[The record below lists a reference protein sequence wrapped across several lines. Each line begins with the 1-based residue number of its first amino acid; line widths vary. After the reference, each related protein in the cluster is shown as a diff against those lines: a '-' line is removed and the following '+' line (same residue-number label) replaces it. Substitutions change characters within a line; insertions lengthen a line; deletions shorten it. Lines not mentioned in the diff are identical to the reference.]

1 LVAGFHTSNQK
12 SVAKKPENQS
22 MNLPLKFAR
31 RYLFAKKST
40 NAINIISGIA
50 VGGIA
55 VGTAAIILIL
65 SVFNGFEDLIKSL
78 YGSFNPDIKVT
89 VIEGKVFSPDS
100 TQLKSIKQLGGVL
113 EISQS
118 LSEVSFFEY
127 GESQD
132 FGVLKGVDVAFDSV
146 SKVDNNIIR
155 GNYHISDDEMDYA
168 VIGAGMEYKL
178 SIVVGDQSQSLGIYM
193 PNRKKK
199 SIGFTSPTDLFKRR
213 FLPVTGV
220 FAIQQEFDDNYV
232 ITSLNFIQNI
242 LSYTNG
248 EIDALEI
255 KVSEDANV
263 RNIVQ
268 AIEKIVGDEFEV
280 KDRYQQEEAFF
291 KLMNMEKWMAYAVIS
306 FALLLLAFNIVG
318 ALWMLVLDKK
328 KDIAILKSMGATDN
342 LVRNIFLTEGLA
354 LSFFGAVIGFGLGII
369 IYILQKTIGI
379 VKLGGGANLLIDT
392 YPISIQIFDF
402 VLVFFTVM
410 FIGFLAAW
418 LPSMRT
424 KNIQP
429 IIRED

>member
-1 LVAGFHTSNQK
+1 
-12 SVAKKPENQS
+12 

-78 YGSFNPDIKVT
+78 YGSFNPDIKIT
-89 VIEGKVFSPDS
+89 VIEGKVFTPKEG
-100 TQLKSIKQLGGVL
+100 TIKKIKQLDGVL
-113 EISQS
+113 EVSQT

-132 FGVLKGVDVAFDSV
+132 FGVLKGVDAAFDSV
-146 SKVDNNIIR
+146 SKVDENIIR
-155 GNYHISDDEMDYA
+155 GEYFTQDEDMSYA
-168 VIGAGMEYKL
+168 VVGAGMEYKL
-178 SIVVGDQSQSLGIYM
+178 SMVVGDQSQSLGVYM
-193 PNRKKK
+193 PNRKKRA
-199 SIGFTSPTDLFKRR
+199 IGFGSPTDVFKRR
-213 FLPVTGV
+213 YLPPVGV
-220 FAIQQEFDDNYV
+220 FAIQQEFDDNY
-232 ITSLNFIQNI
+232 IFTSLDFVQDI
-242 LSYTNG
+242 LSYRNG
-248 EIDALEI
+248 EIEALEV
-255 KVSEDANV
+255 KVSEGANTDK
-263 RNIVQ
+263 ILTE
-268 AIEKIVGDEFEV
+268 IKKIVGTDFEV

-328 KDIAILKSMGATDN
+328 KDIAILKSMGATDD
-342 LVRNIFLTEGLA
+342 LVRNIFLSEGLA
-354 LSFFGAVIGFGLGII
+354 LSFFGAVIGYVFAII
-369 IYILQKTIGI
+369 IYILQKTVGI
-379 VKLGGGANLLIDT
+379 VKLSGGANLLIDT
-392 YPISIQIFDF
+392 YPIDLKAFDF
-402 VLVFFTVM
+402 ILVFATVM

-429 IIRED
+429 IIREE

>member
-1 LVAGFHTSNQK
+1 
-12 SVAKKPENQS
+12 

-89 VIEGKVFSPDS
+89 VIEGKVFTPEEG
-100 TQLKSIKQLGGVL
+100 TIKKIKGIDGVS
-113 EISQS
+113 EVSQT

-132 FGVLKGVDVAFDSV
+132 FGILKGVDAAFDSV
-146 SKVDNNIIR
+146 SKVDENIIR
-155 GNYHISDDEMDYA
+155 GEYFTQDEEMSYA

-178 SIVVGDQSQSLGIYM
+178 SMVVGDQSQSLGVYM
-193 PNRKKK
+193 PNRKKRT
-199 SIGFTSPTDLFKRR
+199 IGFGSPTDVFKRR
-213 FLPVTGV
+213 FLPPVGV
-220 FAIQQEFDDNYV
+220 FAIQQEFDDNYI
-232 ITSLNFIQNI
+232 ITSLDFVQDI
-242 LSYTNG
+242 LSYRNG
-248 EIDALEI
+248 EIGALEVKVTENANTDNILTTI
-255 KVSEDANV
+255 K
-263 RNIVQ
+263 
-268 AIEKIVGDEFEV
+268 KIVGKDFEV

-342 LVRNIFLTEGLA
+342 LVRNIFLSEGLA
-354 LSFFGAVIGFGLGII
+354 LSFFGAMIGYVFAII

-379 VKLGGGANLLIDT
+379 VKLSGGANLLIDT
-392 YPISIQIFDF
+392 YPIDIKIFDF

-418 LPSMRT
+418 LPSIRT

-429 IIRED
+429 IIREE

>member
-1 LVAGFHTSNQK
+1 
-12 SVAKKPENQS
+12 
-22 MNLPLKFAR
+22 MNLPLKFAQ

-78 YGSFNPDIKVT
+78 YGSFNPDIKIT
-89 VIEGKVFSPDS
+89 VIEGKVFTPD
-100 TQLKSIKQLGGVL
+100 TTTIKKIKAIDGVQ
-113 EISQS
+113 EVSRT

-132 FGVLKGVDVAFDSV
+132 FGVLKGVDAAFDSV
-146 SKVDNNIIR
+146 SKVDENIRR
-155 GNYHISDDEMDYA
+155 GVYFTQDDNMSYA
-168 VIGAGMEYKL
+168 IVGAGMEYKL
-178 SIVVGDQSQSLGIYM
+178 SMVVGDQTKSLGVYM
-193 PNRKKK
+193 PNRKK
-199 SIGFTSPTDLFKRR
+199 SIAGFGGPADVFKRR
-213 FLPVTGV
+213 YLPPVGV

-232 ITSLNFIQNI
+232 ITSLDFAQDI
-242 LSYTNG
+242 LSYRNG
-248 EIDALEI
+248 EIDALEV
-255 KVSEDANV
+255 KVAENAET
-263 RNIVQ
+263 
-268 AIEKIVGDEFEV
+268 EKIVLQIKDIVGEGFYV

-354 LSFFGAVIGFGLGII
+354 LSFFGAMIGYVFAVL
-369 IYILQKTIGI
+369 IYILQKTVGI
-379 VKLGGGANLLIDT
+379 VKLSGGANLLIDT
-392 YPISIQIFDF
+392 YPIEIKIFDF

-418 LPSMRT
+418 LPSLRT

-429 IIRED
+429 IIREE

>member
-1 LVAGFHTSNQK
+1 
-12 SVAKKPENQS
+12 

-89 VIEGKVFSPDS
+89 IIEGKVFEPDE
-100 TQLKSIKQLGGVL
+100 KKIGKIKKIDGIL
-113 EISQS
+113 EVSKT

-132 FGVLKGVDVAFDSV
+132 FGVLKGVDEVFDSV

-155 GNYHISDDEMDYA
+155 GNYHVADEEMSYA

-178 SIVVGDQSQSLGIYM
+178 SVVVGDQGQSLGVYM

-199 SIGFTSPTDLFKRR
+199 IGFAGAADVFKRR
-213 FLPVTGV
+213 YLPVTGV

-232 ITSLNFIQNI
+232 ITSLDFAQNI
-242 LSYTNG
+242 LSYRNG

-255 KVSEDANV
+255 KLSEDADESDV
-263 RNIVQ
+263 KS
-268 AIEKIVGDEFEV
+268 AIKQIMGKEFYV
-280 KDRYQQEEAFF
+280 KDRYEQEEAFF

-328 KDIAILKSMGATDN
+328 KDIAILKSMGGTDD

-354 LSFFGAVIGFGLGII
+354 LSFFGAMIGFVLSLI
-369 IYILQKTIGI
+369 IYILQKTVGI
-379 VKLGGGANLLIDT
+379 VKLQGGANLLIDT
-392 YPISIQIFDF
+392 YPISIQAFDF
-402 VLVFFTVM
+402 VLVFATVM
-410 FIGFLAAW
+410 FIGLLAAW
-418 LPSMRT
+418 IPSIRT

-429 IIRED
+429 IIREE

>member
-1 LVAGFHTSNQK
+1 
-12 SVAKKPENQS
+12 

-89 VIEGKVFSPDS
+89 VIEGKVFTPEEG
-100 TQLKSIKQLGGVL
+100 TIKKIKAIDGVS
-113 EISQS
+113 EVSQT

-132 FGVLKGVDVAFDSV
+132 FGILKGVDAAFDSV
-146 SKVDNNIIR
+146 SKVDENIIR
-155 GNYHISDDEMDYA
+155 GEYFTQDEEMSYA

-178 SIVVGDQSQSLGIYM
+178 SMVVGDQSQSLGVYM
-193 PNRKKK
+193 PNRKKRT
-199 SIGFTSPTDLFKRR
+199 IGFGSPTDVFKRR
-213 FLPVTGV
+213 FLPPVGV
-220 FAIQQEFDDNYV
+220 FAIQQEFDDNYI
-232 ITSLNFIQNI
+232 ITSLDFVQDI
-242 LSYTNG
+242 LSYRNG
-248 EIDALEI
+248 EIGALEVKVTENANTDNILTAI
-255 KVSEDANV
+255 K
-263 RNIVQ
+263 
-268 AIEKIVGDEFEV
+268 KIVGKDFEV

-342 LVRNIFLTEGLA
+342 LVRNIFLSEGLA
-354 LSFFGAVIGFGLGII
+354 LSFFGAMIGYVFAII

-379 VKLGGGANLLIDT
+379 VKLSGGANLLIDT
-392 YPISIQIFDF
+392 YPIDIKIFDF

-418 LPSMRT
+418 LPSIRT

-429 IIRED
+429 IIREE

>member
-1 LVAGFHTSNQK
+1 
-12 SVAKKPENQS
+12 

-65 SVFNGFEDLIKSL
+65 SVFNGFEDLIISL

-89 VIEGKVFSPDS
+89 VLEGKVFSPDS
-100 TQLKSIKQLGGVL
+100 TKLLKIKKIEGVL
-113 EISQS
+113 EVSQT

-132 FGVLKGVDVAFDSV
+132 FGVLKGVDTVFDSV

-155 GNYHISDDEMDYA
+155 GDYFIEDEEMSYA
-168 VIGAGMEYKL
+168 VLGAGMEYKL
-178 SIVVGDQSQSLGIYM
+178 SVVIGDQSQSLGVYM
-193 PNRKKK
+193 PNRKK
-199 SIGFTSPTDLFKRR
+199 SVGFSTPTDIFKRR
-213 FLPVTGV
+213 YLPPVGV
-220 FAIQQEFDDNYV
+220 FAIQQEFDDNFV
-232 ITSLNFIQNI
+232 ITSLPFVQDI
-242 LSYTNG
+242 LSYRNG

-255 KVSEDANV
+255 KVRKTTDTP
-263 RNIVQ
+263 RILQQIKNIM
-268 AIEKIVGDEFEV
+268 GDEFEV
-280 KDRYQQEEAFF
+280 KNRYQQEEAFF

-328 KDIAILKSMGATDN
+328 KDIAILKSMGATDD

-354 LSFFGAVIGFGLGII
+354 LSFFGAMLGFGFGII
-369 IYILQKTIGI
+369 IYILQKTVGI
-379 VKLGGGANLLIDT
+379 VKLQGGANLLIDT

-410 FIGFLAAW
+410 LIGLLAAW
-418 LPSMRT
+418 LPSIRT

-429 IIRED
+429 IIREE

>member
-1 LVAGFHTSNQK
+1 
-12 SVAKKPENQS
+12 

-89 VIEGKVFSPDS
+89 VIEGKVFTPEEG
-100 TQLKSIKQLGGVL
+100 TIKKIKAIDGVS
-113 EISQS
+113 EVSQT

-132 FGVLKGVDVAFDSV
+132 FGILKGVDAAFDSV
-146 SKVDNNIIR
+146 SKVDENIIR
-155 GNYHISDDEMDYA
+155 GEYFTQDEEMSYA

-178 SIVVGDQSQSLGIYM
+178 SMVVGDQSQSLGVYM
-193 PNRKKK
+193 PNRKKRT
-199 SIGFTSPTDLFKRR
+199 IGFGSPTDVFKRR
-213 FLPVTGV
+213 FLPPVGV
-220 FAIQQEFDDNYV
+220 FAIQQEFDDNYI
-232 ITSLNFIQNI
+232 ITSLDFVQDI
-242 LSYTNG
+242 LSYRNG
-248 EIDALEI
+248 EIGALEVKVTENANTDNILTAI
-255 KVSEDANV
+255 K
-263 RNIVQ
+263 
-268 AIEKIVGDEFEV
+268 KIVGKDFEV

-342 LVRNIFLTEGLA
+342 LVRNIFLSEGLA
-354 LSFFGAVIGFGLGII
+354 LSFFGAMIGYVFAII
-369 IYILQKTIGI
+369 IYILQKTVGI
-379 VKLGGGANLLIDT
+379 VKLSGGANLLIDT
-392 YPISIQIFDF
+392 YPIDIKIFDF

-418 LPSMRT
+418 LPSIRT

-429 IIRED
+429 IIREE

>member
-1 LVAGFHTSNQK
+1 
-12 SVAKKPENQS
+12 

-89 VIEGKVFSPDS
+89 VIEGKVFTPEEG
-100 TQLKSIKQLGGVL
+100 TIKKIKGIDGVS
-113 EISQS
+113 EVSQT

-132 FGVLKGVDVAFDSV
+132 FGILKGVDAAFDSV
-146 SKVDNNIIR
+146 SKVDENIIR
-155 GNYHISDDEMDYA
+155 GEYFTQDEEMSYA

-178 SIVVGDQSQSLGIYM
+178 SMVVGDQSQSLGVYM
-193 PNRKKK
+193 PNRKKRT
-199 SIGFTSPTDLFKRR
+199 IGFGSPTDVFKRR
-213 FLPVTGV
+213 FLPPVGV
-220 FAIQQEFDDNYV
+220 FAIQQEFDDNYI
-232 ITSLNFIQNI
+232 ITSLDFVQDI
-242 LSYTNG
+242 LSYRNG
-248 EIDALEI
+248 EIGALEVKVTENANTDNILTAI
-255 KVSEDANV
+255 K
-263 RNIVQ
+263 
-268 AIEKIVGDEFEV
+268 KIVGKDFEV

-342 LVRNIFLTEGLA
+342 LVRNIFLSEGLA
-354 LSFFGAVIGFGLGII
+354 LSFFGAMIGYVFAII
-369 IYILQKTIGI
+369 IYILQKTVGI
-379 VKLGGGANLLIDT
+379 VKLSGGANLLIDT
-392 YPISIQIFDF
+392 YPIDIKIFDF

-418 LPSMRT
+418 LPSIRT

-429 IIRED
+429 IIREE

>member
-1 LVAGFHTSNQK
+1 
-12 SVAKKPENQS
+12 

-78 YGSFNPDIKVT
+78 YGSFNPDIKIT
-89 VIEGKVFSPDS
+89 VIEGKVFTPEEG
-100 TQLKSIKQLGGVL
+100 TIKRIKKIDGVS
-113 EISQS
+113 EVSQS

-132 FGVLKGVDVAFDSV
+132 FGVLKGVDAAFDSV
-146 SKVDNNIIR
+146 SKVDENIIR
-155 GNYHISDDEMDYA
+155 GEYFTQDKEMSYA
-168 VIGAGMEYKL
+168 VVGAGMEYKL
-178 SIVVGDQSQSLGIYM
+178 SMVVGNQSQSLGVYM
-193 PNRKKK
+193 PNRKKRK
-199 SIGFTSPTDLFKRR
+199 IGFGSPNDVFKRR
-213 FLPVTGV
+213 YLPPVGV

-232 ITSLNFIQNI
+232 ITSLDFVQDI
-242 LSYTNG
+242 LSYRNG
-248 EIDALEI
+248 EIDALEVKVTESANTDKIITEI
-255 KVSEDANV
+255 K
-263 RNIVQ
+263 
-268 AIEKIVGDEFEV
+268 KIVGKDFEV

-328 KDIAILKSMGATDN
+328 KDIAILKSMGATDD
-342 LVRNIFLTEGLA
+342 LVRNIFLSEGLA
-354 LSFFGAVIGFGLGII
+354 LSFFGAMIGYIIAII
-369 IYILQKTIGI
+369 IYILQKTVGI
-379 VKLGGGANLLIDT
+379 VKLSGGANLLIDT
-392 YPISIQIFDF
+392 YPIDIKIFDF

-429 IIRED
+429 IIREE

>member
-1 LVAGFHTSNQK
+1 
-12 SVAKKPENQS
+12 

-89 VIEGKVFSPDS
+89 VIEGKVFTPDS
-100 TQLKSIKQLGGVL
+100 ATIKQIKGIDGVL
-113 EISQS
+113 EVSKT

-132 FGVLKGVDVAFDSV
+132 FGVLKGVDAAFDSV
-146 SKVDNNIIR
+146 SKVDENIIR
-155 GNYHISDDEMDYA
+155 GEYFTQDENMSYA
-168 VIGAGMEYKL
+168 VVGAGMEHKL
-178 SIVVGDQSQSLGIYM
+178 SIVVGEQTKSLGVYM

-199 SIGFTSPTDLFKRR
+199 VAGFGSPSDVFKRR
-213 FLPVTGV
+213 YLPTLGV

-232 ITSLNFIQNI
+232 ITSLDFAQDI
-242 LSYTNG
+242 LSYRNG

-255 KVSEDANV
+255 KVAKNAKTED
-263 RNIVQ
+263 IVLK
-268 AIEKIVGDEFEV
+268 IKEIVGDNFYV

-328 KDIAILKSMGATDN
+328 KDIAILKSIGATDD
-342 LVRNIFLTEGLA
+342 LVQKIFLTEGLA
-354 LSFFGAVIGFGLGII
+354 LSFFGAMIGYILAII
-369 IYILQKTIGI
+369 IYILQKTVGI
-379 VKLGGGANLLIDT
+379 VKLSGGANLLIDT
-392 YPISIQIFDF
+392 YPIEIKIFDF

-410 FIGFLAAW
+410 FIGFIAAW
-418 LPSMRT
+418 LPSLRT

-429 IIRED
+429 IIREE

>member
-1 LVAGFHTSNQK
+1 
-12 SVAKKPENQS
+12 

-89 VIEGKVFSPDS
+89 VVEGKVFSPDS
-100 TQLKSIKQLGGVL
+100 SKLKQIKQIGGVL
-113 EISQS
+113 ELSQT

-127 GESQD
+127 GESQN
-132 FGVLKGVDVAFDSV
+132 FGVLKGVDAAFDSV
-146 SKVDNNIIR
+146 SKVDDKVIR
-155 GNYHISDDEMDYA
+155 GHYHLTDGETSYA
-168 VIGAGMEYKL
+168 VVGAGMEYKL
-178 SIVVGDQSQSLGIYM
+178 SLVIGDQSQSLGVYM
-193 PNRKKK
+193 PNRKKR
-199 SIGFTSPTDLFKRR
+199 IGFSSPTDVFKRR
-213 FLPVTGV
+213 YLPPVGV
-220 FAIQQEFDDNYV
+220 FAIQQEFDDNFV
-232 ITSLNFIQNI
+232 ITSLEFAQDI
-242 LSYTNG
+242 LSYRNG

-255 KVSEDANV
+255 KLSKDAKTSKV
-263 RNIVQ
+263 AEQIQ
-268 AIEKIVGDEFEV
+268 QIMGEEFEV
-280 KDRYQQEEAFF
+280 KNRYQQEEAFF

-328 KDIAILKSMGATDN
+328 KDIAILKSMGATDE
-342 LVRNIFLTEGLA
+342 LVRNIFLVEGLA
-354 LSFFGAVIGFGLGII
+354 LSFFGAMIGFVLGLI
-369 IYILQKTIGI
+369 IYILQKTVGI
-379 VKLGGGANLLIDT
+379 VKLHGGANLLIDT
-392 YPISIQIFDF
+392 YPISIQLPDF

-410 FIGFLAAW
+410 FIGFLAA
-418 LPSMRT
+418 LVPSLRT

-429 IIRED
+429 LIREE

>member
-1 LVAGFHTSNQK
+1 
-12 SVAKKPENQS
+12 

-78 YGSFNPDIKVT
+78 YGSFNPDIKIT
-89 VIEGKVFSPDS
+89 VIEGKVFTPEKG
-100 TQLKSIKQLGGVL
+100 TIKKIKKLNGVL
-113 EISQS
+113 EISQT

-132 FGVLKGVDVAFDSV
+132 FGVLKGVDTAFDSV
-146 SKVDNNIIR
+146 SKVDENIIR
-155 GNYHISDDEMDYA
+155 GEYFTQDEEMSYA

-178 SIVVGDQSQSLGIYM
+178 SMVVGDQSQSLGVYM
-193 PNRKKK
+193 PNRKKRV
-199 SIGFTSPTDLFKRR
+199 IGFTSPTDVFKRR
-213 FLPVTGV
+213 YLPPVGV

-232 ITSLNFIQNI
+232 ITSLDFVQDI
-242 LSYTNG
+242 LSYRNG
-248 EIDALEI
+248 EIDALEV
-255 KVSEDANV
+255 KVSEDANTD
-263 RNIVQ
+263 
-268 AIEKIVGDEFEV
+268 KIITEIKKIIGKNFEV

-328 KDIAILKSMGATDN
+328 KDIAILKSMGATDD
-342 LVRNIFLTEGLA
+342 LVRNIFLSEGLA
-354 LSFFGAVIGFGLGII
+354 LSFFGAVIGFVLALI
-369 IYILQKTIGI
+369 IYILQKTVGI
-379 VKLGGGANLLIDT
+379 VKLSGGANLLIDT
-392 YPISIQIFDF
+392 YPIDIKIFDF
-402 VLVFFTVM
+402 ILVFFTVM
-410 FIGFLAAW
+410 FIGLLAAW

-429 IIRED
+429 IIREE

>member
-1 LVAGFHTSNQK
+1 
-12 SVAKKPENQS
+12 

-78 YGSFNPDIKVT
+78 YGSFNPDIKIT
-89 VIEGKVFSPDS
+89 VIEGKVFTPEEG
-100 TQLKSIKQLGGVL
+100 TIKKIKKIDGVL
-113 EISQS
+113 EVSQT

-132 FGVLKGVDVAFDSV
+132 FGVLKGVDAAFDSV
-146 SKVDNNIIR
+146 SKVDEKIIR
-155 GNYHISDDEMDYA
+155 GEYFTQDDEMSYA
-168 VIGAGMEYKL
+168 IVGAGMEYKL
-178 SIVVGDQSQSLGIYM
+178 SMVVGDQTQSLGVYM
-193 PNRKKK
+193 PNRKKR
-199 SIGFTSPTDLFKRR
+199 SIGFGSPTDVFKRR
-213 FLPVTGV
+213 YLPPIGV
-220 FAIQQEFDDNYV
+220 FAIQQEFDDNYI
-232 ITSLNFIQNI
+232 ITSLDFAQEI
-242 LSYTNG
+242 LSYRNG
-248 EIDALEI
+248 EIDALEVKVTEKANTDKIITEI
-255 KVSEDANV
+255 K
-263 RNIVQ
+263 
-268 AIEKIVGDEFEV
+268 KIVGNEFEV

-328 KDIAILKSMGATDN
+328 KDIAILKSMGATDD
-342 LVRNIFLTEGLA
+342 LVRNIFLSEGLA
-354 LSFFGAVIGFGLGII
+354 LSFFGAMIGYVIALIV
-369 IYILQKTIGI
+369 YTLQKTIGI
-379 VKLGGGANLLIDT
+379 VKLSGGANLLIDT
-392 YPISIQIFDF
+392 YPIELKAFDF
-402 VLVFFTVM
+402 ILVFITVM

-429 IIRED
+429 IIREE